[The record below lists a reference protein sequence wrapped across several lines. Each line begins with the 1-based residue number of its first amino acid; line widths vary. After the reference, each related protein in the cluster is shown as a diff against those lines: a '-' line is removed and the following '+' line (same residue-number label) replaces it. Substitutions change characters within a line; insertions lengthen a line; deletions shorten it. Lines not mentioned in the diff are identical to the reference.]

1 MNKNSISTDEE
12 LRQGEYLTSL
22 DGNYKAVFQT
32 DGNFVIYK
40 WTPTWASNTYGQNPF
55 RILLQQDNNL
65 VIYTKEDKPL
75 WASDTYT
82 NQKSTRLRLT
92 MTNEGELVLDNNG
105 VRIWSAGEKC

>member
-12 LRQGEYLTSL
+12 LRPGESLTSL

-65 VIYTKEDKPL
+65 VNTKEDKPL
-75 WASDTYT
+75 WAS
-82 NQKSTRLRLT
+82 
-92 MTNEGELVLDNNG
+92 GELVLDNNG
-105 VRIWSAGEKC
+105 VRIWSAGKKC

>member
-12 LRQGEYLTSL
+12 LRPGESLTSL

-65 VIYTKEDKPL
+65 VNTKEDKPL
-75 WASDTYT
+75 WASGHLVT
-82 NQKSTRLRLT
+82 LT
-92 MTNEGELVLDNNG
+92 WLYWFGTL
-105 VRIWSAGEKC
+105 VRISY